1 MSARETDQADHR
13 ASRRSTIQRRA
24 LLRAIQN
31 RLEVPMLVLALVWIA
46 IFIVE
51 TVRGS
56 STVLT
61 AAGYAIWGSF
71 ILQFAVEII
80 VAPRK
85 LHYVNRNWLTML
97 ALALPALRVLRVVRI
112 AQLARVSRTA
122 GALRGARLVRVVSS
136 VNRGMRALRA
146 TMRRRGFGYVMLL
159 TALVVAAGAA
169 GMYAFEPTAFDGYA
183 SALWW
188 TAMLVTTIGS
198 QYWPESPEGRVLCL
212 LLSVYGLAMFG
223 YVTAT
228 LATFFIGRDKEQR
241 SSLSTVESMAALRH
255 EIAELRKQLQVRDK
269 EDERGSGGAVQ
280 SR

>member
-1 MSARETDQADHR
+1 MTARETGQ
-13 ASRRSTIQRRA
+13 SNRRSADKRRV
-24 LLRAIQN
+24 LLRAIQD

-46 IFIVE
+46 LFIVE

-56 STVLT
+56 TTALT
-61 AAGYAIWGSF
+61 AAGYAIWSLF
-71 ILQFAVEII
+71 ILQFAVELA

-85 LHYVNRNWLTML
+85 LQYINHNWLTVL

-136 VNRGMRALRA
+136 LNRGMRALRA
-146 TMRRRGFGYVMLL
+146 TMSRRGFGYVMLL

-169 GMYAFEPTAFDGYA
+169 GMYAFEPAAFDSYA
-183 SALWW
+183 SAVWW

-198 QYWPESPEGRVLCL
+198 EYWPESAEGRVLCL
-212 LLSVYGLAMFG
+212 LLAVYGLAMFG

-228 LATFFIGRDKEQR
+228 LATFFIGRDTEQR
-241 SSLSTVESMAALRH
+241 ASSPSADAMMALRR
-255 EIAELRKQLQVRDK
+255 EIAGLREQLQAIKKD
-269 EDERGSGGAVQ
+269 
-280 SR
+280 

>member
-1 MSARETDQADHR
+1 MSARETGQ
-13 ASRRSTIQRRA
+13 SNRRSAVKRRV
-24 LLRAIQN
+24 LLRAIQD
-31 RLEVPMLVLALVWIA
+31 RLEVPMLVLAIVWIA
-46 IFIVE
+46 LFIVE

-61 AAGYAIWGSF
+61 AASYSIWGLF
-71 ILQFAVEII
+71 ILQFAVELS

-85 LHYVNRNWLTML
+85 LQYINHNWLTVL

-136 VNRGMRALRA
+136 LNRGMRALRA

-169 GMYAFEPTAFDGYA
+169 GMYAFEPAAFDSYA
-183 SALWW
+183 SAVWW

-198 QYWPESPEGRVLCL
+198 EYWPESAEGRVLCL
-212 LLSVYGLAMFG
+212 LLAVYGLAMFG

-241 SSLSTVESMAALRH
+241 AASPSAEAMTALRR
-255 EIAELRKQLQVRDK
+255 EIAGLREQLQAIKKD
-269 EDERGSGGAVQ
+269 
-280 SR
+280 